1 MAPKK
6 KKAPPPSPQSLGLP
20 AGGVETH
27 AHLDMEPLDAEV
39 GAVLDRAV
47 AAGVSRVG
55 QVFLGPAAYED
66 GKARFADRDD
76 VFFIL
81 GIHPHDAE
89 SANSANLDAIAQ
101 AFHADPRIKALGEIG
116 LDFFRDWSPFE
127 AQRIAFREQLSLA
140 RELDVP
146 VVIHSRDAA
155 EETLRTLDDM
165 GFADR
170 PVLWHCF
177 GGDAN
182 LANEI
187 VARGWLV
194 SIPGTVTFPKNEAM
208 RRAVAAMPLG
218 AMVLET
224 DCPFLTPIPYRGK
237 TNEPAYLAFTAA
249 EVAHIRDIEPAE
261 VWHATA
267 RNAAGFFGLTLPSHT

>member
-1 MAPKK
+1 MAKK
-6 KKAPPPSPQSLGLP
+6 KKKTPPPPPQSVGLP

-39 GAVLDRAV
+39 DAVLDRA
-47 AAGVSRVG
+47 AEAGVSRVG
-55 QVFLGPAAYED
+55 QVFLGPEAYEA
-66 GKARFADRDD
+66 GKSLFEYRDE

-89 SANSANLDAIAQ
+89 SVNGASLDAIAK
-101 AFHADPRIKALGEIG
+101 AFADDARIKALGEIG
-116 LDFFRDWSPFE
+116 LDFYRDWSPFD

-140 RELDVP
+140 REKDIP

-155 EETLRTLDDM
+155 EETLEVLDDM

-177 GGDAN
+177 GGGTD
-182 LANEI
+182 LAQAI
-187 VARGWLV
+187 VSRGWLA

-208 RRAVAAMPLG
+208 RRAVAAMPLRS
-218 AMVLET
+218 MVLET
-224 DCPFLTPIPYRGK
+224 DCPYLTPIPYRGR

-249 EVAHIRDIEPAE
+249 EVAHIRDVEPAE
-261 VWHATA
+261 IWRATA
-267 RNAAGFFGLTLPSHT
+267 QNAAAYFGITLPDNA

>member
-1 MAPKK
+1 MASKK
-6 KKAPPPSPQSLGLP
+6 KKTPPTPQSLGLP
-20 AGGVETH
+20 EGGVETH
-27 AHLDMEPLDAEV
+27 AHLDMDPLGAEID
-39 GAVLDRAV
+39 GVLARASD
-47 AAGVSRVG
+47 AGVSHVG
-55 QVFLGPAAYED
+55 QVFLGPEAYEA
-66 GKARFADRDD
+66 GKTVFEKRDE

-89 SANSANLDAIAQ
+89 SANGASLDALGQ
-101 AFHADPRIKALGEIG
+101 AFQADARVRALGEIG

-127 AQRIAFREQLSLA
+127 AQRIAFRQQLSLA
-140 RELDVP
+140 REKDLP

-177 GGDAN
+177 GGGTD
-182 LANEI
+182 LAREI
-187 VARGWLV
+187 VSRGWLI

-208 RRAVAAMPLG
+208 RRAVAAMPLDS
-218 AMVLET
+218 MVLET

-261 VWHATA
+261 VWLATA
-267 RNAAGFFGLTLPSHT
+267 RNAADFFGLTVPSNL